1 MTAAPRWSRA
11 GVPGELADVIRRL
24 LRGLLAACRL
34 ASDGVAGVAGAGGR
48 QTAVMGFQAGQYR
61 ELRAPRGSGPPG
73 SLPRRR
79 AQVCPDADASAVSR
93 QPGRPPAGAGPELPR
108 YRERGRARPPRLA
121 AGSFISCGAFAG
133 PGRAQV
139 MPACPAP
146 SLRAAPRAC
155 TVTGKPFTVAG
166 SAVP

>member
-34 ASDGVAGVAGAGGR
+34 ASTGIAGTGGR
-48 QTAVMGFQAGQYR
+48 QVTAMGFQAGQYR
-61 ELRAPRGSGPPG
+61 ELHAPGTAGPPG

-79 AQVCPDADASAVSR
+79 AHLCPDADASAVSR

-108 YRERGRARPPRLA
+108 YRERGRARPPQLA

-133 PGRAQV
+133 PDRAQPHARLPGAV
-139 MPACPAP
+139 
-146 SLRAAPRAC
+146 LRAAPRGCA
-155 TVTGKPFTVAG
+155 VTGKPVTVAG